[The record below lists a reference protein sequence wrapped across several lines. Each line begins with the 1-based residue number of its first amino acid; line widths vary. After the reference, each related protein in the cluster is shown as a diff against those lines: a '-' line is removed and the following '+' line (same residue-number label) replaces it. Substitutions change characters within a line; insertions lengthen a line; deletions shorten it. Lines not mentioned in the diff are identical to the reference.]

1 VNIFKRLFGRQPAE
15 CLRVA
20 KVLQAYLDDEADAPT
35 ALEVAAHLEVCRD
48 CGLEATAYEDLKA
61 SLARHSDPDPAALD
75 RLRNFVDDIAD
86 RQQT

>member
-1 VNIFKRLFGRQPAE
+1 MNIWKRLFRRQPAE
-15 CLRVA
+15 CRRVA
-20 KVLQAYLDDEADAPT
+20 EVLQSYLDDEADAPT
-35 ALEVAAHLEVCRD
+35 AAEVAAHLEVCRD

-75 RLRNFVDDIAD
+75 RLRSFVDDLAD